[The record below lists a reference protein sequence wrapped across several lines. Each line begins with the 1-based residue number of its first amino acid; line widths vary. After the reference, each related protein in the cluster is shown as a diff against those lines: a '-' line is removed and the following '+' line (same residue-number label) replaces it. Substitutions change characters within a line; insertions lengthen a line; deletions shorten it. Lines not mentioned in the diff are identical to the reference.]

1 MVNQFTNPF
10 TNPKGFFS
18 SQPGGFFAAPQGG
31 NTFTGL
37 LGDPRVNIGLA
48 IAQGQPIGQAILGG
62 ALQAQ
67 TLQET
72 FAKQDLQKKQNKFN
86 EKLTS
91 GEEITETD
99 LADAFPETYAEFKIK
114 DQFVKK
120 DPFSKVGKINADYV
134 SGAITPEQYEDLIKK
149 ETGLKEFAPGNAEK
163 FVEFSKKIYTDKSD
177 KELLDQWISL
187 QTTEKES
194 SKTDFMAKAYST
206 TLNSMIGN
214 SPEDASKAAQAAGE
228 FYDKFLSSASTNN
241 NSTFVEGQIIV
252 HEITGE
258 RRIYK
263 DGQFQPLD
271 N

>member
-1 MVNQFTNPF
+1 MAINFRGLLSNPMAAYQ
-10 TNPKGFFS
+10 S
-18 SQPGGFFAAPQGG
+18 ARQPGGLLAPVTSI
-31 NTFTGL
+31 NEF

-48 IAQGQPIGQAILGG
+48 IASGQPIGKAILGG
-62 ALQAQ
+62 TLQSQ
-67 TLQET
+67 TIQET
-72 FAKQDLQKKQNKFN
+72 FAKQNLQKKQNKFN

-99 LADAFPETYAEFKIK
+99 LAEAFPKTFAEFKIK
-114 DQFVKK
+114 DTFSKQ

-134 SGAITPEQYEDLIKK
+134 SGAITSEQYEDLIKK

-163 FVEFSKKIYTDKSD
+163 FVEFSKKIYTNKSD

-206 TLNSMIGN
+206 KLNSMIGN
-214 SPEDASKAAQAAGE
+214 SPEDASKAAQEAGE
-228 FYDKFLSSASTNN
+228 FYDKFLSNDNTNN
-241 NSTFVEGQIIV
+241 TDTFVEGQIII